1 MRKRA
6 CHCCSGSGK
15 EIDPRAVGE
24 EMLALRLK
32 SRITQRAVAD
42 HMNFTS
48 AYVSDLE
55 KGKRLWRDELM
66 ELYQKAVK
74 DLS

>member
-1 MRKRA
+1 VKQRA

-15 EIDPRAVGE
+15 EIDPRAVGA
-24 EMLALRLK
+24 EMVALRLK
-32 SRITQRAVAD
+32 SHITQKAVAD
-42 HMNFTS
+42 RMKFTA
-48 AYVSDLE
+48 AYISDLE
-55 KGKRLWRDELM
+55 KGKRLWRGELM